1 MIGVSVVTP
10 TFFSPMFAS
19 RRLPTERRLAFAQE
33 SELMYALFQHNRLAV
48 LLAVCGLFGG
58 GVAGIVAGYEVGR
71 ESHQNVNDLLTVGY
85 TLVDPDG
92 YEVSNFEEGISTV
105 LERWSEW
112 SRVGCYWTKQEK
124 PHGFPSDPF
133 Q

>member
-1 MIGVSVVTP
+1 
-10 TFFSPMFAS
+10 
-19 RRLPTERRLAFAQE
+19 
-33 SELMYALFQHNRLAV
+33 MYALFQHNRLAV